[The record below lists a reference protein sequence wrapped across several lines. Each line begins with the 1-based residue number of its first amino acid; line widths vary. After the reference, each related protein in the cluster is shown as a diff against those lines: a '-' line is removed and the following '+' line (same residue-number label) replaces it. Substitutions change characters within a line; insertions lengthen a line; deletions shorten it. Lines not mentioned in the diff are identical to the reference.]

1 MNSPQASPPSRPTP
15 NRPPVRHLPNRTPV
29 TAAPPTDRLSQD
41 PAGSDRSCCTIV
53 LIDVAM
59 SARNGCQEQRRM
71 RDDLYDL
78 VLGAVQYGGLALDSL
93 SPSDTGD
100 GFRFIVPL
108 DLVQPTQVVDLFVL
122 GLTAG
127 LREHRR
133 RVNET
138 ARIRL
143 RVAFDLG
150 LVQRHRQNWTGDP
163 LVRVARLADAD
174 PARAALLSDRRLDLV
189 AVVSD
194 VLYDFAIRHGYG
206 YLAPRCFQPVR
217 VRVKEFDGNAWLYK
231 PYSAGLCVG
240 CDGAAA

>member
-1 MNSPQASPPSRPTP
+1 
-15 NRPPVRHLPNRTPV
+15 
-29 TAAPPTDRLSQD
+29 
-41 PAGSDRSCCTIV
+41 
-53 LIDVAM
+53 
-59 SARNGCQEQRRM
+59 M

-78 VLGAVQYGGLALDSL
+78 VHSAVQYAGLAVDLL

-100 GFRFIVPL
+100 GFRFVVPI

-122 GLTAG
+122 GLAAG

-133 RVNET
+133 RINET

-150 LVQRHRQNWTGDP
+150 LVQQHRQNWTGDP
-163 LVRVARLADAD
+163 LVRVARLADAE
-174 PARAALLSDRRLDLV
+174 PAREALHADRRLDLV

-194 VLYDFAIRHGYG
+194 VLFDFAIRHGYG
-206 YLAPRCFQPVR
+206 YLDPGRFLPVR

-231 PYSAGLCVG
+231 PYSAGACHG